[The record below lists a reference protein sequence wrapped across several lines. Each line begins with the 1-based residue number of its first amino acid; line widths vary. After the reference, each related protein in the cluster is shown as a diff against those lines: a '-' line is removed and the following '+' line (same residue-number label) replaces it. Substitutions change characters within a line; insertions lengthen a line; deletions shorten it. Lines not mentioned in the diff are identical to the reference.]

1 MSPRII
7 ASLSSLLPAMLAA
20 CASADTPVEA
30 GDAGSVGS
38 TTPAYDPDDQD
49 DGSSSG
55 DPEPGSSSGDA
66 DAPPGDPD
74 ALDAYI
80 LGLGQL
86 AIDPIA
92 DEHPIACPGVCAMW
106 QEGEQTCTE
115 GYLAQTVHFDTFIAL
130 QPNSPALWPGS
141 IVRGGEVAAGF
152 LAPVGLLRAPAT
164 FSVSL
169 ENLGGSPVG
178 MMEQPSLSS
187 FREIRNQILAQGTTG
202 ATPAQISYDIE
213 TIKSSSQLD
222 VSVGAGVD
230 WTGVIDLDSLF
241 EWGDSGLENKYL
253 FDFTQTYYTVDLDT
267 PLRPAGLFDAS
278 TTVADAAIY
287 MGEGNPPMYVQS
299 ISYGRRVL
307 FGLETNESLE
317 QVTAAVDAAVAT
329 VLDVDVDVADMD
341 ALSGSKITATVL
353 GGDGDGAV
361 KTVLGIEQLLE
372 FITAGGNYSAES
384 PGVPI
389 AYKLA
394 YLDNAPARL
403 AVTMEYPEVSC
414 Q

>member
-1 MSPRII
+1 MSARII
-7 ASLSSLLPAMLAA
+7 VSLASLLAA
-20 CASADTPVEA
+20 AGGCATANNPVEA
-30 GDAGSVGS
+30 SDDVGSVGG
-38 TTPAYDPDDQD
+38 TTPSPDPDDD
-49 DGSSSG
+49 EGSSG
-55 DPEPGSSSGDA
+55 DPEPGGSSDDGEDQPAGDA
-66 DAPPGDPD
+66 D

-86 AIDPIA
+86 TIDPIA

-152 LAPVGLLRAPAT
+152 LAPVGLSRAPAI

-241 EWGDSGLENKYL
+241 QWGDSGLENKYL

-267 PLRPAGLFDAS
+267 PLRPSGLFDAS
-278 TTVADAAIY
+278 TTVDDAAIY

-317 QVTAAVDAAVAT
+317 KVTAAVDAAVAT

-341 ALSGSKITATVL
+341 ALTGSKITATVL

-372 FITAGGNYSAES
+372 YITAGGNYSAES

-403 AVTMEYPEVSC
+403 AVTMEYPEVTC